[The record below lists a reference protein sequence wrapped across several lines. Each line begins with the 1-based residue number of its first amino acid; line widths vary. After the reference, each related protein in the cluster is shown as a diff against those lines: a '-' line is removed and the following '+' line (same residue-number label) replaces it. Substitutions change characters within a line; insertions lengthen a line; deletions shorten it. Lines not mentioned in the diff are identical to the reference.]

1 MLGNQ
6 IVSEDLMDMGDRVRE
21 YRTKRHWSQE
31 KLAEEADISLNTV
44 SRIESG
50 QTRMSIEVFKRLVQ
64 ALGINVELLLFGE
77 ISDKARQDCARIQ
90 FMLQKL
96 EDGDKEIL
104 LETMGTLAES
114 LQKYR

>member
-31 KLAEEADISLNTV
+31 KLAE
-44 SRIESG
+44 
-50 QTRMSIEVFKRLVQ
+50 
-64 ALGINVELLLFGE
+64 
-77 ISDKARQDCARIQ
+77 
-90 FMLQKL
+90 
-96 EDGDKEIL
+96 
-104 LETMGTLAES
+104 S